1 MELKKLTA
9 ADRPAIRSLFL
20 DVFSNA
26 PWNDDWSDEAQ
37 LDAYLDDLTG
47 NRNSLSLGF
56 FDGERLIALAL
67 GNIRHWFRGT
77 EYYIDEL
84 CVARSLQGQGVGTAF
99 LAEIERYL
107 SARNIPRIF
116 LQTGRTVPAYSFYLK
131 RGFTE
136 LPDHVS
142 LFKAWD

>member
-37 LDAYLDDLTG
+37 LNAYLDDLTG

-56 FDGERLIALAL
+56 FDGERLIGLAL

-84 CVARSLQGQGVGTAF
+84 CVARSL
-99 LAEIERYL
+99 
-107 SARNIPRIF
+107 
-116 LQTGRTVPAYSFYLK
+116 
-131 RGFTE
+131 
-136 LPDHVS
+136 
-142 LFKAWD
+142 